1 MGLLATS
8 LVLVAA
14 LLAGCSDDDEDAVED
29 AVDEAGESLESVAT
43 EVEGA
48 VDDAAA
54 RVAAEAFAA
63 AVDADEDAA
72 ADGATSMSV
81 IEENIDDLPGDPEVS
96 GVEDADG
103 DGRDDDGLV
112 GFVVDED
119 ESCVELDPDGGEA
132 SVLDGPCP

>member
-1 MGLLATS
+1 MDLTPAPEHERFREELRRW
-8 LVLVAA
+8 L
-14 LLAGCSDDDEDAVED
+14 
-29 AVDEAGESLESVAT
+29 EANIPRGP
-43 EVEGA
+43 
-48 VDDAAA
+48 A

-96 GVEDADG
+96 GIEDGDG

-112 GFVVDED
+112 GFIVDED

>member
-1 MGLLATS
+1 MASVVLLSAGLFAS
-8 LVLVAA
+8 
-14 LLAGCSDDDEDAVED
+14 CSDDDEDAVGD
-29 AVDEAGESLESVAT
+29 AVDEAGERLESAVT

-48 VDDAAA
+48 IDDAGA

-63 AVDADEDAA
+63 AVDTDEDAA
-72 ADGATSMSV
+72 SDGSTSMAV
-81 IEENIDDLPGDPEVS
+81 IEENIADLPGEPEVT

-103 DGRDDDGLV
+103 DGADDDGLI

-119 ESCVELDPDGGEA
+119 ESCVELSPDSGEA